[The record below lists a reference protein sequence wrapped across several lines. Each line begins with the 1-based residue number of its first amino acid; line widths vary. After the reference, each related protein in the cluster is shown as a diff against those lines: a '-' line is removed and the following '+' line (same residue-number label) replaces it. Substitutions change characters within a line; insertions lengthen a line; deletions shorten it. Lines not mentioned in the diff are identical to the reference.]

1 LTLVCLSLVVVVVV
15 VVFATLHYH
24 EACSRLTKL
33 MFSFAF
39 DKPVRA
45 QQIHQLAGHLHKVTN
60 VRILSN
66 NRNILTC
73 SADRTMKLWDIS
85 KQTYRQLT
93 TMSFNSFAS
102 SIDVVADGRSAISGH
117 VDGSLLF
124 WDLETAQ
131 KTAEIKGT
139 LWYRALLMVPAR
151 TDGLTILGRQ

>member
-1 LTLVCLSLVVVVVV
+1 M
-15 VVFATLHYH
+15 FA
-24 EACSRLTKL
+24 
-33 MFSFAF
+33 FAF
-39 DKPVRA
+39 DKPVRT

-66 NRNILTC
+66 NRNVLTC
-73 SADRTMKLWDIS
+73 SADRSMKLWDIS

-139 LWYRALLMVPAR
+139 LWNGALLMLPAR
-151 TDGLTILGRQ
+151 TD